1 MRPVLLAFLVALV
14 LAQSSLAA
22 PTAPGP
28 KLELKASP
36 GQPAYVQRIQPAVVG
51 IAVRVPL
58 DRPSAITLGPV
69 RWGSGVIF
77 DPAGYALTVSYV
89 VMDAEVIQV
98 ALRDGRVVPAKL
110 VGLDLE
116 NGLGVIQ
123 LEGQGPWP
131 TAALGDSSKVSVG
144 TPTATIGVDDENNLV
159 VTQGSVQEVRSF
171 AGYWE
176 YLLERAFVVSPYN
189 PSFGGSPL
197 VNLQGE
203 VIGVTN
209 LRIGERPFM
218 NLAIPIENFT
228 ASKDELIAKGRVASR
243 PSRPWLGLWIVPGG
257 EEGVRVAGASPRSPA
272 IQAGF
277 QRGDVILRMNGEKVG
292 SQEEFYRKLW
302 QTKIGQEVSLLVLR
316 ESRFQVITVRP
327 IDRYLLLPPAGK

>member
-1 MRPVLLAFLVALV
+1 MTPILLSFLVALV
-14 LAQSSLAA
+14 IPQLSFAA
-22 PTAPGP
+22 PTAPEP
-28 KLELKASP
+28 KLDLKTPS

-58 DRPSAITLGPV
+58 DRPSALTLGPV

-77 DPAGYALTVSYV
+77 DPVGYVLTVSYIV
-89 VMDAEVIQV
+89 TDAELIQV
-98 ALRDGRVVPAKL
+98 ALRDGRVVPGKL

-116 NGLGVIQ
+116 NGLGVVK
-123 LEGQGPWP
+123 LEGDGPWP
-131 TAALGDSSKVSVG
+131 AAPLGDSSKVSVG
-144 TPTATIGVDDENNLV
+144 TPTATIGVDNENKLV
-159 VTQGSVQEVRSF
+159 VTQGSIQEIRSF

-189 PSFGGSPL
+189 SSFGGSPL

-203 VIGVTN
+203 VIGITN

-218 NLAIPIENFT
+218 NLAIPIGYFT
-228 ASKDELIAKGRVASR
+228 VSKDELIGKGRVVSR
-243 PSRPWLGLWIVPGG
+243 PPRSWLGLWIVPGG
-257 EEGVRVAGASPRSPA
+257 DEGVLVAGASPRSPA

-277 QRGDVILRMNGEKVG
+277 QRGDVILRINGEKVG

-302 QTKIGQEVSLLVLR
+302 QTKIGQDVNLLIMR

-327 IDRYLLLPPAGK
+327 IDRYQLLPPAGK